1 MKHLPIIAI
10 PIGDPSGIGPEVVIK
25 AIAKQ
30 EIHQICKPL
39 VIGNQAILQAVLKQ
53 LGLNTPIRNVSVP
66 PYTFLRESSVNFIDI
81 KGTESKSHPIGV
93 VSPSAGQASVEWVK
107 LAANLCISG
116 FAEAMATAPI
126 NKESVSLAGYTEV
139 GHMEILQSLTQSVD
153 VATMLISGNLRVVH
167 LTTHRSLKTACDA
180 VTKDN
185 ILSIIKLTHNQFTK
199 WNFPTPYIAVAA
211 LNPHGS
217 DGGLI
222 GEEESTAITPG
233 IIEAKKLGI
242 NVCGP
247 IPADSLFYQATKG
260 EYDVVIAMY
269 HDQGHIPIKVYGFE
283 KSISVNLGLPIIRTS
298 VDHGTAF
305 DIAGKGTADESSM
318 IEAIKM
324 ATSLALGKGLLV

>member
-25 AIAKQ
+25 AITKQ
-30 EIHQICKPL
+30 EIHQVCKPL
-39 VIGNQAILQAVLKQ
+39 VIGNQTTLQTVTKQ
-53 LGLNTPIRNVSVP
+53 LGLNTPIQKASGP
-66 PYTFLRESSVNFIDI
+66 PYTFLPENSVNFIDV
-81 KGTESKSHPIGV
+81 KEAENKAHPIGI
-93 VSPSAGQASVEWVK
+93 VSASAGQASVAWVK
-107 LAANLCISG
+107 LAASLCIAG

-139 GHMEILQSLTQSVD
+139 GHMEILQSLTQSAE
-153 VATMLISGNLRVVH
+153 VATMLTSGNLRVVH
-167 LTTHRSLKTACDA
+167 LTTHRSLRTACDA

-185 ILSIIKLTHNQFTK
+185 ILSIIKLTHDQFTK
-199 WNFPTPYIAVAA
+199 WNFPTPYIGVAA

-233 IIEAKKLGI
+233 IVEAKQLGI

-269 HDQGHIPIKVYGFE
+269 HDQGHIPI
-283 KSISVNLGLPIIRTS
+283 
-298 VDHGTAF
+298 
-305 DIAGKGTADESSM
+305 
-318 IEAIKM
+318 
-324 ATSLALGKGLLV
+324 